1 MGRHLVC
8 TAKMSGISTT
18 IKVYEPMDTVSKG
31 NRKGAIPRIFQG
43 GQDALKP
50 FKVCDFH
57 NSRNNKLILLQEF
70 YVPAEATA
78 VNYLK
83 SKLCVACV
91 RGFEVVS
98 LETLETQPLLDLAD
112 TSLDFVTRK
121 DNMPISIERLNGEFL
136 LHYSEFSFFVNRN
149 GWRARPDWLI
159 SWEGKPVSFAL
170 SHPYLL
176 AFDPSFIEI
185 RHLETS
191 VLVHII
197 TGKNIRML
205 HSSTREVFPPNRP
218 FTIPLQ
224 CLITVLRSYT
234 PTKKTTAKTSSQA
247 STSGPSPHRNN
258 TSSRP
263 RKPPPCP
270 LSPSPKTRSS
280 ASRAFP
286 GPGQPNP
293 LPNRPLAFSWSLLSA
308 LPSVATMP
316 STSVA
321 FCSP

>member
-1 MGRHLVC
+1 MVDISSVTQIDVLEEYQLLLILANKALISYPLEILDPGESQSPLIRKPKRIQNHAQFFTAGVCMGRHLVC

-18 IKVYEPMDTVSKG
+18 IKVYEPTDTVSKG
-31 NRKGAIPRIFQG
+31 SRKGPLPRIFHTG
-43 GQDALKP
+43 GDSLKP
-50 FKVCDFH
+50 FKVCFF
-57 NSRNNKLILLQEF
+57 LLGLKRELTSSQEF

-121 DNMPISIERLNGEFL
+121 DNLPISIERLNGEFL
-136 LHYSEFSFFVNRN
+136 LHYSDFSFFVNRN

-159 SWEGKPVSFAL
+159 SWEGKPQSFAL

-191 VLVHII
+191 VLVHIV

-205 HSSTREVFPPNRP
+205 HSSTREV
-218 FTIPLQ
+218 
-224 CLITVLRSYT
+224 C
-234 PTKKTTAKTSSQA
+234 
-247 STSGPSPHRNN
+247 
-258 TSSRP
+258 
-263 RKPPPCP
+263 
-270 LSPSPKTRSS
+270 
-280 ASRAFP
+280 
-286 GPGQPNP
+286 
-293 LPNRPLAFSWSLLSA
+293 
-308 LPSVATMP
+308 
-316 STSVA
+316 
-321 FCSP
+321 